1 MDPFNFLKVAA
12 FSVVASAGSLLAQDQ
27 ITFNTGQPPLA
38 GKIERVAN
46 GQVMINIGVG
56 SRPVPLSQITSV
68 TMAAPPPAYN
78 QALAAYEAREYE
90 KALQLLRPI
99 VDQYKGL
106 PTDWVQRGMGMIVD
120 LYLELNQI
128 PRAQQEY
135 AEFEKFYPNAKSSE
149 RMVVMKA
156 KMAVATKKV
165 AEAKAVLEP
174 MAKAALAKKEVSAQD
189 GATYGQVFLVMGQIY
204 ESENKLPEALESYLR
219 TVTVFYQDPT
229 ASAAAQAKA
238 DALRDANKTL
248 VAP

>member
-1 MDPFNFLKVAA
+1 MDPFHILKVAV
-12 FSVVASAGSLLAQDQ
+12 FSVAASAGSLFAQQDQ
-27 ITFNTGQPPLA
+27 IIFTTGQPPLA

-56 SRPVPLSQITSV
+56 SRPVPLQQIKSV
-68 TMAAPPPAYN
+68 TMTPPPAYN
-78 QALAAYEAREYE
+78 QAMVAYEAREYE
-90 KALQLLRPI
+90 KALQLLRSS

-106 PTDWVQRGMGMIVD
+106 PAEWVQRGMGMIGD
-120 LYLELNQI
+120 LYVELNQI

-156 KMAVATKKV
+156 KMNVATKKF

-174 MAKAALAKKEVSAQD
+174 MAKAALDKKEVSAQD

-204 ESENKLPEALESYLR
+204 ESEKKLPEALESYLR